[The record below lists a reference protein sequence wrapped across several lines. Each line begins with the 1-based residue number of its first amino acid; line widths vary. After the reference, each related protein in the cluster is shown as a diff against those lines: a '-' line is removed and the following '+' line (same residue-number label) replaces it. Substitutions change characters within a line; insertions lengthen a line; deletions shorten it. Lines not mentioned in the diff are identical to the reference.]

1 MKAQMKAADRSGAQI
16 ALIIGEEEAVSDT
29 VTVRDLRGQSG
40 QTTVP
45 RTQVNE
51 TLRKMMR

>member
-1 MKAQMKAADRSGAQI
+1 MKAADRSGAQI
-16 ALIIGEEEAVSDT
+16 ALIIGEEEAASDT